1 MKNLSINKMF
11 WILQIGGWLTYFLL
25 YTFLIN
31 VLKEKGFDLPT
42 FLLYSLTYVVAFLCT
57 IGMRYGYRY
66 FHLKTDKLIW
76 LPVIIFVTSLI
87 TAGILHFVDLYISHF
102 FWGEEGQAMFMKR
115 MTFPYFFKTQYGHMI
130 LLAGWSSLYFGL
142 KFAIE
147 WQAEKK
153 RTHQAQ
159 MLAQKAQ
166 MEMLRY
172 QLNPHFL
179 FNSLNSIR
187 ALVDENQNHA
197 KEMITELSEFLRYS
211 LLHKDT
217 TFVTLSNELEAVK
230 HYFSIEKKRF
240 EEKLEI
246 SYNIAD
252 GTKSLQ
258 ILSFLLHPLI
268 ENAVKYGMKTSDM
281 PLKISL
287 TAQKTGIGIMLEI
300 CNSGK
305 WINRDGN
312 NNPSTG
318 TGTGIT
324 NVEKRLKNAYGDGYR
339 FEVLKGEKNICV
351 RIEIKEE
358 YLHG

>member
-1 MKNLSINKMF
+1 MQKLGINKLF
-11 WILQIGGWLTYFLL
+11 WILQIGGWLSYFFL

-31 VLKEKGFDLPT
+31 ILKEDDFDLRN
-42 FLLYSLTYVVAFLCT
+42 FLLYALTYVVAFFCT
-57 IGMRYGYRY
+57 VGMRYGYRY
-66 FHLKTDKLIW
+66 YHLKADKLIW
-76 LPVIIFVTSLI
+76 LPILIFVTSLI

-102 FWGEEGQAMFMKR
+102 FWGEEGAMVFKKR

-153 RTHQAQ
+153 RTQQAE
-159 MLAQKAQ
+159 MMAQKAQ

-211 LLHKDT
+211 LLHKDK
-217 TFVTLSNELEAVK
+217 TFVSLSSEMEAVK

-240 EEKLEI
+240 EEKLSI
-246 SYNIAD
+246 RYNIAD
-252 GTKSLQ
+252 NTKNLQ

-268 ENAVKYGMKTSDM
+268 ENAVKYGMKTSNM
-281 PLKISL
+281 PLEISL
-287 TAQKTGIGIMLEI
+287 TAQKTGIGIMIEV

-305 WINRDGN
+305 WIERSGN
-312 NNPSTG
+312 KTHEGG
-318 TGTGIT
+318 TGTGLT
-324 NVEKRLKNAYGDGYR
+324 NVEKRLKNAYDDGYR
-339 FEVLKGEKNICV
+339 FEVLKGEKNICI